1 MRKLRYLTAAAILGL
16 SVTAAAAH
24 AASLPSLTP
33 KIVRY
38 WTAIAACETG
48 GGGPPK
54 WDWGSKHRPS
64 EGALF
69 EGGVGF
75 SAFMW
80 KVWAGELGILTQY
93 PHAYDAP
100 SLVQMEVAQYG
111 VTMQHAAWGCK
122 G

>member
-1 MRKLRYLTAAAILGL
+1 MRKLRCLTAAAILGL

-33 KIVRY
+33 KTMRY

-64 EGALF
+64 EGTLF

-80 KVWAGELGILTQY
+80 KVWAAELGIVTQY

-111 VTMQHAAWGCK
+111 VNVHHAAWGCK